1 MRRRGWLS
9 LVVIAVAMLIIAG
22 HVCVVP
28 HAHSADLHAHPWDAA
43 GAGPERSEH
52 SDQPTGDDAAHNASC
67 TALQSSPGGG
77 LAPVL
82 VALATRMVDLIAP
95 PELVP
100 LEVSPAR
107 VSNPPPLF
115 LLHAALLI

>member
-9 LVVIAVAMLIIAG
+9 LVVIAVAMLTIAG

-28 HAHSADLHAHPWDAA
+28 HAHSLDLHAHPWDAA
-43 GAGPERSEH
+43 VAGAQPFEH
-52 SDQPTGDDAAHNASC
+52 SDQPMGDDAAHNASC
-67 TALQSSPGGG
+67 TALQSPGSG

-82 VALATRMVDLIAP
+82 VALATRMVDLTAP

>member
-1 MRRRGWLS
+1 
-9 LVVIAVAMLIIAG
+9 LVVIAVAMLTIAG

-43 GAGPERSEH
+43 VAGPEPSEH
-52 SDQPTGDDAAHNASC
+52 SDQPPGDEAAHNASC
-67 TALQSSPGGG
+67 TALQSSPGDG

-82 VALATRMVDLIAP
+82 VALATRVVDLTAP
-95 PELVP
+95 LELVP
-100 LEVSPAR
+100 LELSPAR

-115 LLHAALLI
+115 LLHASLLI